1 MFDSRKRLS
10 ILFITVLL
18 ILNNACLNRQFIDG
32 HVEFISSSDTT
43 LNDSSIFLGHVF
55 RLDFPDNLPYRD
67 SEFEIWLEESNLR
80 TTTDTNGYYS
90 IITEPGIFTIKC
102 QSASNNWQRL
112 IEEMEDIEVP
122 KNKKFVIDFY
132 IGYTIE

>member
-1 MFDSRKRLS
+1 MFDSRKRLN

-32 HVEFISSSDTT
+32 HVELISSSDTT

-55 RLDFPDNLPYRD
+55 RQDFP
-67 SEFEIWLEESNLR
+67 
-80 TTTDTNGYYS
+80 DTNGYYS